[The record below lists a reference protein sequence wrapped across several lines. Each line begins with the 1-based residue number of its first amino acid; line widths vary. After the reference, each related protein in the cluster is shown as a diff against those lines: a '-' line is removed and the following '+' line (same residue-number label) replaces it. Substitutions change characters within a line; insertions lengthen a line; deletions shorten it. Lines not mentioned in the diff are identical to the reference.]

1 MTAAQSSSQT
11 ERLHQIEHLLAH
23 TPQGMRAG
31 EIAEQLHISQAAVYR
46 YLERLAESG
55 MRLWQSGGRF
65 GVSAEDD
72 LPLVRLNFNE
82 AMTLFI
88 ATRLLARYADEYN
101 PHVVSALEKLA
112 AALPPAIA
120 THVLRTGAALRRRP
134 ADDRAVAVLEQITR
148 AWAERRLV
156 RLWYRSPH
164 SGELRQRDLAPYFV
178 EVSGPA
184 YSCYV
189 IGHDSWAGELRTFKL
204 DRLERAQMLDQSY
217 EIPPEFDADAFLAHS
232 WGIMRGE
239 GLTDV
244 VLQFSPAVAALVRER
259 TWHPSQILDELASGG
274 LLFTVRVSEPRE
286 MRPWI
291 RSWGADVEVLEPV
304 YLRDQMK
311 DEARRLADL
320 YGIESQE
327 RPASH

>member
-1 MTAAQSSSQT
+1 MTAAGSSQA
-11 ERLHQIEHLLAH
+11 ERLRRIEHLLAH
-23 TPQGMRAG
+23 APHGMRAG
-31 EIAEQLHISQAAVYR
+31 EIADQLRISQATVYR
-46 YLERLAESG
+46 DLERIAESG
-55 MRLWQSGGRF
+55 VRLWQTEGRF
-65 GVSAEDD
+65 GISGEGD
-72 LPLVRLNFNE
+72 LPLLRLNFNE

-101 PHVVSALEKLA
+101 PHVVSALEKLVA
-112 AALPPAIA
+112 VLPSTIA

-189 IGHDSWAGELRTFKL
+189 IGHDNWAGELRTFKL

-217 EIPPEFDADAFLAHS
+217 EIPPVFDADAFLAHS

-259 TWHPSQILDELASGG
+259 TWHPSQILDELPGGG

-291 RSWGADVEVLEPV
+291 RSWGADVEVLEPAF
-304 YLRDQMK
+304 LRDQMK
-311 DEARRLADL
+311 KEARRLADL
-320 YGIESQE
+320 YGIES
-327 RPASH
+327 